1 MLAFTSLKIF
11 KKHDKIDNRKE
22 NVMNSNKKQN
32 LLIFALIFIIVILSG
47 LLIYV
52 LTTKKESNSTQ
63 KDSEEVIEGVK
74 ITKRLINTDSSGND
88 YYIIDLYI
96 DDEDFPEHSYE
107 SLKIYSTKDNKTYN
121 NILDLTRMLYSV
133 YTDAPYEGY
142 KIEDGNLYYVN
153 SDGDSE
159 QFECGE
165 EVKVTLNNNK
175 YTLTKTGKTYKDGA
189 GERCN

>member
-1 MLAFTSLKIF
+1 M
-11 KKHDKIDNRKE
+11 DN
-22 NVMNSNKKQN
+22 NKKTN
-32 LLIFALIFIIVILSG
+32 LLIFSLVIIIVLLSG

-52 LTTKKESNSTQ
+52 STTKKKSNEAP

-74 ITKRLINTDSSGND
+74 IIKKLITTDSSGND
-88 YYIIDLYI
+88 YYVINMYI
-96 DDEDFPEHSYE
+96 EDEDFPEHSYE
-107 SLKIYSTKDNKTYN
+107 VLKIYSTKDNKTYSD
-121 NILDLTRMLYSV
+121 ILDLTHMLYSV

-153 SDGDSE
+153 SDGDNE
-159 QFECGE
+159 QFGCGE

-175 YTLTKTGKTYKDGA
+175 YTLNKTGNTYKDGA